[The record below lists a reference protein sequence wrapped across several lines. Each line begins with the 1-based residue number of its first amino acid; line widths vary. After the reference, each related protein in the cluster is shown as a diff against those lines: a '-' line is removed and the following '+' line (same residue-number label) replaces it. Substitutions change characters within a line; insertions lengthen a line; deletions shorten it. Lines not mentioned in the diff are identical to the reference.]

1 MHSLTLEK
9 GGQRYVLFGLGKSVW
24 CLQSAKDNWPIINKD
39 SQELTR
45 YYYVS
50 TFSCRN
56 KTIIWKERSNHILNY
71 HFTSSD
77 THMWTKF
84 AFTAHDRFFV
94 YVQQSLSRYSK
105 NFLLTESVTILIWRK
120 RRICL
125 NLLTLPHTCIAAC
138 LSAIY
143 FLTNQKT
150 DKSGANMV
158 NNHNL

>member
-1 MHSLTLEK
+1 MISWEVTAGESKKGVNPWEIKWKIMHSLTLEK
-9 GGQRYVLFGLGKSVW
+9 GGQRHVLFGLGKSVW

-56 KTIIWKERSNHILNY
+56 KTIIWKERSNRILNY

-77 THMWTKF
+77 THVWTKF
-84 AFTAHDRFFV
+84 AFTAHDRFFE

-105 NFLLTESVTILIWRK
+105 VFCW
-120 RRICL
+120 L
-125 NLLTLPHTCIAAC
+125 N
-138 LSAIY
+138 
-143 FLTNQKT
+143 Q
-150 DKSGANMV
+150 
-158 NNHNL
+158 